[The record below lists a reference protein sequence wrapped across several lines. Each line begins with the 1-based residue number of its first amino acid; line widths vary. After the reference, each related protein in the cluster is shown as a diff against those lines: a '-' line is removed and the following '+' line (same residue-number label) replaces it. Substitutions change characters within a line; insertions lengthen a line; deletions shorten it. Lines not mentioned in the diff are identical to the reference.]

1 MKAANA
7 AGHRVCADHQRHTC
21 IEISRGSNLVKFI
34 PLSIEGFALCEMAD
48 DEFDSIYKPLQD
60 YPADKAAKLYS
71 EYAAQLGGTKEA
83 MLALATLVP
92 LTPKEIEMATAKKTA
107 SAETKTAKAAD
118 TKANSKSKAVPAKEV
133 KAKPAAKAAPVK
145 VVPAKAAKSAAKAA
159 PAPKAKK
166 ADSGDK
172 AQSAADMFRTLIVEG
187 KLSDDE
193 IFAKVQKAHNLDDNK
208 RRYVSFYRFDAKR
221 KGLI

>member
-1 MKAANA
+1 MKAAA
-7 AGHRVCADHQRHTC
+7 SQVTGPRVCADHQRHTC
-21 IEISRGSNLVKFI
+21 IELSRGSNLVKFI
-34 PLSIEGFALCEMAD
+34 PLSIEGFALCEMAT
-48 DEFDSIYKPLQD
+48 DEFDDFYKPLQD
-60 YPADKAAKLYS
+60 YPILKAAKLYV

-118 TKANSKSKAVPAKEV
+118 TKANSKTKAAPAKEV

-145 VVPAKAAKSAAKAA
+145 AAKPAAKAA

-166 ADSGDK
+166 ADAGDK
-172 AQSAADMFRTLIVEG
+172 PQSAADMFRTLIVEG

-221 KGLI
+221 KGLIK